1 MHVKSSVVVA
11 QYYNNAS
18 WLFDGGFLMQ
28 DLNTIRINVAFL
40 FYRL

>member
-11 QYYNNAS
+11 QLYNNAS
-18 WLFDGGFLMQ
+18 WLFDGFLMQ
-28 DLNTIRINVAFL
+28 DPNTVHSDVAFL